1 MGKVSYLQIWNYFL
15 CLEELPVFIGKKIF
29 GPARFY
35 QLWHQNDVITLHELF
50 CNCKCV
56 SRLRVHQTPL
66 TFLDFNAYSIKNLL
80 MLLEVCMRDMNVIKG
95 GLGVARVTFLFLHT
109 CTVQIK
115 ESLKKCIW
123 TVFLI
128 IKSHSKE
135 ILFYTTFL

>member
-1 MGKVSYLQIWNYFL
+1 MQYYA
-15 CLEELPVFIGKKIF
+15 CLSIADRKELISGRWKTSMTIGSV
-29 GPARFY
+29 
-35 QLWHQNDVITLHELF
+35 HTVVLF
-50 CNCKCV
+50 V
-56 SRLRVHQTPL
+56 LPYIYIYIYIYIRVHQTPL
-66 TFLDFNAYSIKNLL
+66 TFLDFNVYSKKKLL

-109 CTVQIK
+109 CTVQNK
-115 ESLKKCIW
+115 GKSKKCIW